1 MAIHFSMIDLN
12 LYLDTHPNDSNAI
25 KMYQE
30 LQKEY
35 DELVRLNE
43 KNGTQITPGSSN
55 DATNWQ
61 WISGPWPWENLYK

>member
-1 MAIHFSMIDLN
+1 MDKNYMCQLMAIHFSMIDLN

-35 DELVRLNE
+35 L
-43 KNGTQITPGSSN
+43 
-55 DATNWQ
+55 
-61 WISGPWPWENLYK
+61 